1 MQSERRDRRTLEVGT
16 TAKPSAI
23 PFVGRER
30 EVAAL
35 LGGLQETLGG
45 EGRLFLL
52 SGEPGIGKS
61 RLADELLLRARERGA
76 RILWG
81 RCWEAGGAP
90 AYWPWVQALRAYVRE
105 RRPDDLRAQLG
116 AGASDIAQMLPDVRE
131 LFPDLPDPPSVDPE
145 SARFR
150 LFDAVTYFLSTAA
163 RDQPLV
169 LLIDDLHAA
178 DEPSLLLLQFVAREL
193 TNTSIMIV
201 GTYRVLDA
209 SWQPSFVSSLAELT
223 RAGATRRLDLRGL
236 PEDDVQRVIE
246 GVTGISPPAPLV
258 AFIYE
263 HTEGNPLF
271 VAELARLLASEG
283 RLEHVEVG
291 RIAIPEGIREVI
303 GRRLDRLSAGCIEV
317 LTLASVLGREF
328 GIETLNRVSGWS
340 VDEVVETM
348 EEAERARVV
357 LDAPGSI
364 GHLRFSHALIRD
376 SLYDDLPAGRRIELH
391 RATGEVLEAL
401 HGGDPESHLAE
412 LAHHFFASAPGEG
425 SPKAVDYARRAGD
438 RAVRLLAYEEAV
450 RLYRMAVHAMELGE
464 DGDGAARCDLLL
476 ALGDAQARAGDESG
490 SQETFIRA
498 AAISKR
504 LGMPEQLG
512 WAALGY
518 GGRFVWGRASVDPQV
533 VPLLKEALAALPDED
548 SALKARI
555 LARLS
560 GALRDDHDPAPR
572 DRLSEEAVAIARR
585 IGDQSTLA
593 YTLGG
598 RWIALLD
605 RGRANEGLE
614 IVDELIQVAEA
625 AGDLEQMTDGHIYRL
640 WLLFELGNMP
650 AVHEKLDAL
659 VRLDV
664 ELRQPART
672 WHRSV
677 IQGVLAL
684 FEGHFGD
691 AESHIEEAVRTGERV
706 EQYQSRVSFITQTFA
721 LRKEQGRLEEVR
733 EIVERAAAQYPTR
746 PVMRCLQA
754 SLYAEIG
761 DRTAASLTFE
771 TFASGGFD
779 ALPHDMEW
787 TLGMSLL
794 TEVAD
799 VLGDTDRAS
808 TLYELLRPLD
818 TPIVQDPNEF
828 SMGAASRYLGL
839 LTSLM
844 SRWEEAVSHFEN
856 ALEVNERTGARP
868 WLAHT
873 QHDYARM
880 LLRRD
885 SPGDRE
891 RAIDLLLKARETCGE
906 LGMAL
911 ERKVSAVLGELG
923 IGATTVPP
931 AVDVARDATAHSTV
945 FRREGDYW
953 SIAFEGHSIRLRDT
967 KGLQHIAQLLANPG
981 REIHSLDLV
990 AGAVD
995 RTGSI
1000 PLVSL
1005 VKEDRLET
1013 RLPNGAE
1020 EILDGAAMK
1029 AYKLRIED
1037 LREELEEAESWSD
1050 AERAARARAEMDFLA
1065 RELTSAAGLGG
1076 RVRRGASPA
1085 ERARQ
1090 SVTKAIKATIARIA
1104 KENRS
1109 LGRHLSSTIHTGN
1122 FCRYEPDPRSPIIWI
1137 L

>member
-1 MQSERRDRRTLEVGT
+1 MQSERSDRRTLEVGT

-23 PFVGRER
+23 PFVGRGR

-35 LGGLQETLGG
+35 LGGLEEALGG

-61 RLADELLLRARERGA
+61 RLADELVIRARERGA
-76 RILWG
+76 RVLWG

-105 RRPDDLRAQLG
+105 GRSDDIRAQLG
-116 AGASDIAQMLPDVRE
+116 AGAPDIAQMLPDVRE
-131 LFPDLPDPPSVDPE
+131 LFPDLADPPSLDPE

-150 LFDAVTYFLSTAA
+150 LFDAVTYFLTAA
-163 RDQPLV
+163 AREQPLV

-193 TNTSIMIV
+193 TNASILII
-201 GTYRVLDA
+201 GTYRDLDA

-236 PEDDVQRVIE
+236 SENDVQRVIE

-258 AFIYE
+258 AAIHE
-263 HTEGNPLF
+263 RTEGNPLF

-283 RLEHVEVG
+283 RLEHAEIG

-303 GRRLDRLSAGCIEV
+303 GRRLGRLSAGCIEL

-328 GIETLNRVSGWS
+328 GIETLTRVSGRP
-340 VDEVVETM
+340 VDDVVGTL

-357 LDAPGSI
+357 LDAPGST

-401 HGGDPESHLAE
+401 HGEDPESHLAE
-412 LAHHFFASAPGEG
+412 LAYHFIASAPGER
-425 SPKAVDYARRAGD
+425 STKAVDYARRAGD

-464 DGDGAARCDLLL
+464 PGDEAARCDLLL

-504 LGMPEQLG
+504 LGIPEQLG
-512 WAALGY
+512 RAALGY

-533 VPLLKEALAALPDED
+533 VPLLQGALAALPDGD

-572 DRLSEEAVAIARR
+572 DRLSEEAVAMARR
-585 IGDQSTLA
+585 IGEQSTLA
-593 YTLGG
+593 YALGG
-598 RWIALLD
+598 RWIALMD
-605 RGRANEGLE
+605 NGRANEGLE
-614 IVDELIQVAEA
+614 IADELIQVAQAE
-625 AGDLEQMTDGHIYRL
+625 GDLEQMTDGHIYRL
-640 WLLFELGNMP
+640 WLLFETGNTP
-650 AVHEKLDAL
+650 AMHEELDAL

-664 ELRQPART
+664 ELGQPART
-672 WHRSV
+672 WTRSL

-684 FEGHFGD
+684 FEGRFRD
-691 AESHIEEAVRTGERV
+691 ANRYIEESVQTGERA

-746 PVMRCLQA
+746 RVMRCLQA

-761 DRTAASLTFE
+761 DQTAARSTFE
-771 TFASGGFD
+771 TFASDGFD
-779 ALPHDMEW
+779 ALPRDMEW
-787 TLGMSLL
+787 MLGMSLL

-799 VLGDTDRAS
+799 FLGDTDRAA
-808 TLYELLRPLD
+808 TLYQLLHTLD

-839 LTSLM
+839 LASLM
-844 SRWEEAVSHFEN
+844 SRWDDAASHFEH
-856 ALEVNERTGARP
+856 ALEVNEHTGAWP

-880 LLRRD
+880 LFRRD
-885 SPGDRE
+885 SPADRE
-891 RAIDLLLKARETCGE
+891 RAIDLLLKARETCSE

-911 ERKVSAVLGELG
+911 ETKVSSILDELG
-923 IGATTVPP
+923 VGAVTVPER
-931 AVDVARDATAHSTV
+931 ADVARDVTAHAAV

-953 SIAFEGHSIRLRDT
+953 SIAFDGHSIRLRDA
-967 KGLQHIAQLLANPG
+967 KGLQHIAHLLANPG
-981 REIHSLDLV
+981 REIHPLDLV
-990 AGAVD
+990 AGTVE
-995 RTGSI
+995 RPRSI
-1000 PLVSL
+1000 PLVRS
-1005 VKEDRLET
+1005 VKEDGLESA
-1013 RLPNGAE
+1013 PFGNAGE
-1020 EILDGAAMK
+1020 VLDAAARE
-1029 AYKLRIED
+1029 AYKLRLED

-1065 RELTSAAGLGG
+1065 RELSSAVGLGG
-1076 RVRRGASPA
+1076 RARPGASPA

-1090 SVTKAIKATIARIA
+1090 SVTKAIKGALTRIA
-1104 KENRS
+1104 KENPS
-1109 LGRHLSSTIHTGN
+1109 LGRHLSSTIRTGN
-1122 FCRYEPDPRSPIIWI
+1122 FCRYEPDPRSSTSWI